1 MFKLFKKKAVKE
13 IASPIDG
20 EVIAIGQVSD
30 PVFSSKSMGDGFAVV
45 PKENKVFSPIDGKVV
60 SIFPTK
66 HAIGLVDE
74 DGLEVLIHIG
84 IDTVSLNGEGFT
96 ILVNEGDSVNFETQ
110 LAEVDFAYLKQEQK
124 ETTTMVIFTNLDD
137 QELNIKTGMTD
148 AKAVVGKVK

>member
-20 EVIAIGQVSD
+20 EVIAISHVSD

>member
-20 EVIAIGQVSD
+20 EVIAISQVSD